1 MKNAV
6 VLVGGLGKRLHPI
19 TLDLI
24 PKPLVQVQG
33 KTLLDHIL
41 MNFVHYG
48 VDRIAL
54 SACHHS
60 NLIREYILATQWG
73 NQAEIIVVMEKR
85 PLGTAGAI
93 RHAVQTAG
101 IDDCFYLINGDTLTN
116 VNLQSMRLFYRT
128 LPTDNT
134 LMALAPSSNLQ
145 NRVVTVNNQYRILD
159 TVLYPSSQDLENR
172 LRHQESYLVNAGLY
186 IMPIAALQ
194 HIPVNVATPINT
206 LITEL
211 VNQGT
216 LYAFPSGA
224 QYFNVGTAHEL
235 HLAEQSWRPD
245 QQSHFLPIHGIESKM
260 SSD

>member
-85 PLGTAGAI
+85 PL
-93 RHAVQTAG
+93 
-101 IDDCFYLINGDTLTN
+101 
-116 VNLQSMRLFYRT
+116 
-128 LPTDNT
+128 
-134 LMALAPSSNLQ
+134 
-145 NRVVTVNNQYRILD
+145 
-159 TVLYPSSQDLENR
+159 
-172 LRHQESYLVNAGLY
+172 
-186 IMPIAALQ
+186 
-194 HIPVNVATPINT
+194 
-206 LITEL
+206 
-211 VNQGT
+211 
-216 LYAFPSGA
+216 
-224 QYFNVGTAHEL
+224 
-235 HLAEQSWRPD
+235 
-245 QQSHFLPIHGIESKM
+245 
-260 SSD
+260 